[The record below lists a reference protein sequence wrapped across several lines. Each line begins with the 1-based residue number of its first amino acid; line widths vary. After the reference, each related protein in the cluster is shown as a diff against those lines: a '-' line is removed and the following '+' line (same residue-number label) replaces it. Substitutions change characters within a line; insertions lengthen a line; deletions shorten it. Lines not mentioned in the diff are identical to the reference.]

1 MQAARLWRTVRH
13 LRPVQVYGRLW
24 FRLARP
30 RPDLS
35 PAPALRHAQGV
46 WQAPARRRAS
56 LTGPGVFC
64 YLNEAGSLADH
75 GWDGPAKTRLW
86 RYNQHYFDDLNA
98 DSASQRID
106 WHRALISGWIAANPP
121 GHGTGWEP
129 YPASL
134 RIVNWVKWA
143 LAGNNLPE
151 NTRHSL
157 AVQTRW
163 LARRLEWHLLGN
175 HLFANAKAL
184 VFAGLYFDGSEAE
197 HWLAKGQRILDREIS
212 EQILPDGGQFELSPM
227 YHALALEDMLDL
239 VNLARTFGRDDLAAE
254 WGMCIPAMLDWLLAM
269 SHSDGGIAFFN
280 DAAFGIAP
288 ENAQLLAYARRLGF
302 ETLQAPGGLRRL
314 KPSGYVRLS
323 AGPAVVIA
331 DLARIGPDYLPGHA
345 HADTLSFELSLEGRR
360 IIVNSGTSVYGTGPE
375 RLRQRG
381 TAAHSTLMVDGR
393 DSSEVWSGFRVGRR
407 ARPVDIETEE
417 REGTRI
423 ARAAHDG
430 YRHLPGAPLHRR
442 EWRLDADCLTITD
455 RVEGAGRHRI
465 EARFHLGASLSARL
479 TASDR
484 LELRD
489 DDARCILRVAIDGG
503 ETEILPSSWHPEF
516 GRTIETQCIRVTADA
531 NLPCSLQVLL
541 DWNGQ

>member
-24 FRLARP
+24 FRMAQP

-35 PAPALRHAQGV
+35 PAPALRQAQGD

-56 LTGPGVFC
+56 LAGPGDFRL
-64 YLNEAGSLADH
+64 LNEAGSLAEH
-75 GWDGPAKTRLW
+75 GWDGPAKARLW

-98 DSASQRID
+98 EDAAARVD
-106 WHRALISGWIAANPP
+106 WHRALIADWIAANPP
-121 GHGTGWEP
+121 GRGAGWEP

-143 LAGNNLPE
+143 LAGNDLPE
-151 NTRHSL
+151 GARESL

-163 LARRLEWHLLGN
+163 LTRRLEWHLLGN

-184 VFAGLYFDGSEAE
+184 VFAGLHFDGPEAAR
-197 HWLAKGQRILDREIS
+197 WLGKGQRILDREIA
-212 EQILPDGGQFELSPM
+212 EQILTDGGQFELSPM

-239 VNLARTFGRDDLAAE
+239 VNIARTFGRDDLAAE
-254 WGMCIPAMLDWLLAM
+254 WGARIPAMLDWLLTM
-269 SHSDGGIAFFN
+269 SHPDGGIGFFN

-288 ENAQLLAYARRLGF
+288 ENSQLRAYARRLGF
-302 ETLQAPGGLRRL
+302 EGPQEPGGLRYL
-314 KPSGYVRLS
+314 KPSGYARLS

-331 DLARIGPDYLPGHA
+331 NLARIGPDYLPGHA

-360 IIVNSGTSVYGTGPE
+360 VIVNSGTSVYGAGAE

-381 TAAHSTLMVDGR
+381 TAAHSTLTINGQ

-407 ARPVDIETEE
+407 ARPLDIETEE
-417 REGTRI
+417 HTDTRI

-430 YRHLPGAPLHRR
+430 YRHLPGAPMHRR
-442 EWRLDADCLTITD
+442 EWRLDADRLTVTD

-465 EARFHLGASLSARL
+465 EARFHLGPEISAHL
-479 TASDR
+479 TAPGR
-484 LELRD
+484 LELHDND
-489 DDARCILRVAIDGG
+489 DQCILRVSIDGG

-516 GRTIETQCIRVTADA
+516 GRSIETHCIRVRADTE
-531 NLPCSLQVLL
+531 LPCALRALF
-541 DWNGQ
+541 DWNGP

>member
-24 FRLARP
+24 FRMARP

-35 PAPALRHAQGV
+35 PAPKLRRAQDD

-56 LTGPGVFC
+56 LTGPGVFRL
-64 YLNEAGSLADH
+64 LNEAGSLADH
-75 GWDGPAKTRLW
+75 GWDGPAKAKLW

-98 DSASQRID
+98 DGAPQRAD
-106 WHRALISGWIAANPP
+106 WHRALIADWIAANPP
-121 GHGTGWEP
+121 GRGTGWEP

-143 LAGNNLPE
+143 LAGNSLPE
-151 NTRHSL
+151 DARHSL

-184 VFAGLYFDGSEAE
+184 VFAGLYFDGSEAA
-197 HWLAKGQRILDREIS
+197 HWLGTGKRILDRES
-212 EQILPDGGQFELSPM
+212 PEQILPDGGQFELSPM

-239 VNLARTFGRDDLAAE
+239 VNIARTFGRDDLAAE
-254 WGMCIPAMLDWLLAM
+254 WGMRIPAMLDWLLTM
-269 SHSDGGIAFFN
+269 SHPDGGIAFFN
-280 DAAFGIAP
+280 DAAFGVAP
-288 ENAQLLAYARRLGF
+288 DNAQLLAYARRLGF
-302 ETLQAPGGLRRL
+302 ESPQDPGGLRHL
-314 KPSGYVRLS
+314 KPSGYTRLS

-345 HADTLSFELSLEGRR
+345 HADSLSFELSLAGRR
-360 IIVNSGTSVYGTGPE
+360 IIVNSGTSVYGLGPE

-381 TAAHSTLMVDGR
+381 TAAHSTLMVDGQ

-407 ARPVDIETEE
+407 ARPFDIETEE
-417 REGTRI
+417 HEATRI

-442 EWRLDADCLTITD
+442 EWRLGADRLTVID
-455 RVEGAGRHRI
+455 SVEGTGRHRI
-465 EARFHLGASLSARL
+465 EACFHLGACLSAHL
-479 TASDR
+479 TAPDR
-484 LELRD
+484 LELHE
-489 DDARCILRVAIDGG
+489 DDARSILRVSINGG

-516 GRTIETQCIRVTADA
+516 GRTIETQRIRVREDTE
-531 NLPCSLQVLL
+531 LPCSLQILF
-541 DWNGQ
+541 DWNEE